1 METGR
6 PPKYENV
13 EQLEK
18 AIEDYFQYIK
28 GEFHF
33 EQINLSRNKKTDAV
47 ETPIL
52 QKVWD
57 REPEPPTIT
66 GLALYLGFVSRQSI
80 YDYEKN
86 GDYSYTIKKARL
98 RIEANY
104 EKSLS
109 SSSPTGA
116 IFALKNFGWA
126 DKQQIDHTSNDKELL
141 NQTLDYSKLSDAA
154 LREISNLKTVDSRS
168 EGSKD

>member
-13 EQLEK
+13 KQLEE

-33 EQINLSRNKKTDAV
+33 EQVVVPRKKKTDV
-47 ETPIL
+47 EEIPIV

-57 REPEPPTIT
+57 REPEPSTIT

-86 GDYSYTIKKARL
+86 GEYSYTIKKARL

-104 EKSLS
+104 EKALS

-126 DKQQIDHTSNDKELL
+126 DKQQLDHTSNDKELL
-141 NQTLDYSKLSDAA
+141 NQTLDYSKLSESA
-154 LREISNLKTVDSRS
+154 LREISNLKNIEPKP
-168 EGSKD
+168 EGS